1 VITRSRLVRG
11 AAGAFVAGTVLVGAA
26 WAGVGLAP
34 VSAPSGPLDDL
45 LPGVG
50 DLLPAPSPQAEAAAA
65 ALGEGDGPPSL
76 DGLERLAPGELLVG
90 AAVTSLDPDPDR
102 WQTGG
107 CSEYVSNFPEEVT
120 HLAGDL
126 LEHQTLTW
134 PRSPDCIYLGGYGI
148 GPARAATSVD
158 PHAGVNV
165 RSLAISNGEQTILWQ
180 TVDLV
185 GYFAKYRDDLCGDC
199 GILDVR
205 RRISDEVGIPVAN
218 VAVGSTHTHGGA
230 DGYGA
235 WGGLPDWYR
244 AQVRDQ
250 IVASAYDALRAMRPA
265 AVEIGSV
272 EARAFNSQRRDT
284 YWSTADYGAVWLQAR
299 ALGGDTGGDGD
310 GGAGGGPGRGKG
322 KGGGSQPAPE
332 PPAPEPGEVIATL
345 VNYAAHPVVLG
356 AQPVMHG
363 DWPATA
369 SKALGDQLGGV
380 GLVMEGGLGNV
391 SPSRPTERG
400 QDLTGDATY
409 DQYDRVIE
417 MGEDFAAFIG
427 GDIARGGHRLV
438 DNEIVAVTETIEH
451 PVTNWLEAGLGVAGL
466 LDRDFLPG
474 DAAGAAGT
482 YRWSKGGDQAQLR
495 SCATAAPLTIKT
507 EVSGYRVGDLVVLT
521 GPGELFS
528 NMSQVVKSRAR
539 RNALGGGQAM
549 VFAQMQDSLGYIIQS
564 FEVDDAGGV
573 TTYAGVAE
581 YEETFMLDRCFGDHV
596 LDTQLAIIPRLG

>member
-1 VITRSRLVRG
+1 VITCSRIVRG
-11 AAGAFVAGTVLVGAA
+11 AAGAFVAGAVLVGAA

-45 LPGVG
+45 LPGAG
-50 DLLPAPSPQAEAAAA
+50 DLLPAPSAQAEAAVE
-65 ALGEGDGPPSL
+65 ALGDGDGPPSL

-90 AAVTSLDPDPDR
+90 AAVTSLDPDRDL
-102 WQTGG
+102 WQTEG

-148 GPARAATSVD
+148 GPARAATGVD

-185 GYFAKYRDDLCGDC
+185 GYFARYRDDLCGDC
-199 GILDVR
+199 GILDIR
-205 RRISDEVGIPVAN
+205 RRISEEVGIPVVN
-218 VAVGSTHTHGGA
+218 VAIGSTHTHGGA

-250 IVASAYDALRAMRPA
+250 ILVGAYDALRAMRPA
-265 AVEIGSV
+265 ALETGSV
-272 EARAFNSQRRDT
+272 DARAFNSQRRDT

-299 ALGGDTGGDGD
+299 ALGDGDDGGDG
-310 GGAGGGPGRGKG
+310 GPGKGRGR
-322 KGGGSQPAPE
+322 GGQPAPE
-332 PPAPEPGEVIATL
+332 APAPGEVIATL

-356 AQPVMHG
+356 SQPVMHG

-369 SKALGDQLGGV
+369 AKALGDQLGGV

-391 SPSRPTERG
+391 SPSRPTQRG
-400 QDLTGDATY
+400 HDLTGDGTY
-409 DQYDRVIE
+409 DQYDQVIE
-417 MGEDFAAFIG
+417 MGEDFASFIG
-427 GDIARGGHRLV
+427 ADIDRGGHRMV
-438 DNEIVAVTETIEH
+438 DNEVVAVSETIEH

-474 DAAGAAGT
+474 DAAGVAGA
-482 YRWSKGGDQAQLR
+482 YQWAKSGDHGRLR
-495 SCATAAPLTIKT
+495 GCATAGPLTIKT

-564 FEVDDAGGV
+564 FEVDPIGGV

-596 LDTQLAIIPRLG
+596 LDTQLSIIPRLG